1 VPSSLCGAA
10 APPTL
15 RETVTGN
22 QRIAL
27 GLLVAA
33 LLFGLGF
40 AAGGSLGE
48 IALVWLVPVVLIA
61 LLFLTRRR

>member
-1 VPSSLCGAA
+1 MPPARDSGGVTSS
-10 APPTL
+10 
-15 RETVTGN
+15 

-33 LLFGLGF
+33 LVVGLGF

-48 IALVWLVPVVLIA
+48 IAVALVVPVA
-61 LLFLTRRR
+61 LVTLLVLTRRR

>member
-1 VPSSLCGAA
+1 M
-10 APPTL
+10 
-15 RETVTGN
+15 TGN

-33 LLFGLGF
+33 LLVGLGF

-48 IALVWLVPVVLIA
+48 IALVWLVPVALLTLLVLI
-61 LLFLTRRR
+61 RRR

>member
-1 VPSSLCGAA
+1 
-10 APPTL
+10 
-15 RETVTGN
+15 VTGN

-33 LLFGLGF
+33 LLVGLGF

-48 IALVWLVPVVLIA
+48 IALVWLVPVALLTLLVLI
-61 LLFLTRRR
+61 RRR

>member
-1 VPSSLCGAA
+1 
-10 APPTL
+10 
-15 RETVTGN
+15 VTGN

-48 IALVWLVPVVLIA
+48 IALALVVPVGLVAVLI
-61 LLFLTRRR
+61 LTRRR

>member
-1 VPSSLCGAA
+1 M
-10 APPTL
+10 
-15 RETVTGN
+15 TGN

-61 LLFLTRRR
+61 LLVLTRRR